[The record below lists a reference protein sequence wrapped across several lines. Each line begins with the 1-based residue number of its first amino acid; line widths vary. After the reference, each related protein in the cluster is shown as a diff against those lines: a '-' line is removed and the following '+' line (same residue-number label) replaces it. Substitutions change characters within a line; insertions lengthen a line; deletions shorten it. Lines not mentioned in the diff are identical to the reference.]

1 MLNEE
6 EIEDSNVIYENLR
19 NKVLENNKVSIY

>member
-6 EIEDSNVIYENLR
+6 EIQDLNVTYENLR
-19 NKVLENNKVSIY
+19 NKVLENNKVSIH